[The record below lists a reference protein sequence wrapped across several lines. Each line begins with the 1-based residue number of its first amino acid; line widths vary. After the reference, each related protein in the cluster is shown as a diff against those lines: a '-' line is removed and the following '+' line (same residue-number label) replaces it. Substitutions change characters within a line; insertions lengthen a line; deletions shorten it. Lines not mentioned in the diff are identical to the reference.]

1 LLLRAETFRT
11 SPRTTLKENA
21 KMTTTMQGFDLA
33 EIQKRVGNVP
43 ESRIRR
49 NPYPASVQDVIEIE
63 AREGR
68 LCELIDGVLVEKAMG
83 AEQSDLARELLTNL
97 TLHNRRHRLGVIY
110 GVDGAIKLPKG
121 IVHIPD
127 VSFTLWD
134 RLPGRKKPK
143 ESVPQIVPNLVVEV
157 LSDSN
162 TADEIEIKRE
172 EYFNSGVQLVW
183 EIDPQI
189 RTITVWTSLKQ
200 SQVLHL
206 GDTLMGEPVL
216 PSFSLSLEEFFA
228 TLDEQ
233 G

>member
-1 LLLRAETFRT
+1 
-11 SPRTTLKENA
+11 
-21 KMTTTMQGFDLA
+21 MTTTIQGFDLV

-83 AEQSDLARELLTNL
+83 YRESYLALEMATCLK
-97 TLHNRRHRLGVIY
+97 LHNRIHRAGVVC
-110 GVDGAIKLPKG
+110 GADGTMRLTKG
-121 IVHIPD
+121 LVRIPD

-134 RLPGRKKPK
+134 RLPNRKIPT
-143 ESVPQIVPNLVVEV
+143 ESVPQIAPNLAVEV

-162 TADEIEIKRE
+162 TAEEIEIKRK

-200 SQVLHL
+200 SQVLHS

-216 PSFSLSLEEFFA
+216 PGFSLNMEQFFA